1 MIRLSSQ
8 TIFTP
13 RCFRSSFTDGE
24 ARGQIRPSTFT
35 AETANGRIVSICRG
49 PRLAP
54 RLASLHLLPP
64 SWVYVLRWIGSNPL
78 QHLCLP
84 FTLPLYGLSL
94 TEEDE
99 QPTAWGRQCFYHRYR
114 GFICKQLS
122 KNRSH
127 LHDSC
132 STKKNRI

>member
-24 ARGQIRPSTFT
+24 VRGQIRPSTFT

-54 RLASLHLLPP
+54 RLASLHLLRP
-64 SWVYVLRWIGSNPL
+64 SWVYGSNPL

-84 FTLPLYGLSL
+84 FTRCSMAFPLQRKENSQWHGEGNAFITVTAVSSANSYQKIDPIFMILVAQRK
-94 TEEDE
+94 TEY
-99 QPTAWGRQCFYHRYR
+99 QVSVG
-114 GFICKQLS
+114 
-122 KNRSH
+122 
-127 LHDSC
+127 
-132 STKKNRI
+132 